1 MFGRKKHLLR
11 KAYDGFLLNDID
23 EAKQKWDHASQTEK
37 AVYDADNEL
46 TAETQLARAK
56 YEFLYREA
64 KRRKVHGHMQSSVFG
79 R

>member
-23 EAKQKWDHASQTEK
+23 EAKQNWDHASQTEK
-37 AVYDADNEL
+37 AVYDSDNEL

-64 KRRKVHGHMQSSVFG
+64 KRRKVHGHTQSSVFG